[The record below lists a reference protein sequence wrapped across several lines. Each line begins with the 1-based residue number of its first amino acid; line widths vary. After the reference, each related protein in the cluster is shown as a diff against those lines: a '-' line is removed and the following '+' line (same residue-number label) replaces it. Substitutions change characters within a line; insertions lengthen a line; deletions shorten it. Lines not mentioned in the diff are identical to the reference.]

1 MSRATLAAA
10 LGVVALALMMSF
22 TAPRAATRAFDQQ
35 PPLSGDLVELDV
47 VALDRDGRPVT
58 DLQASD
64 FQIKDDGQRV
74 DLKTFEAV
82 TADGLTSDGARSMVL
97 LLDDSGVPMGGT
109 VVVQAIASSILS
121 RMRQG
126 DEVTVVRLNNERD
139 EAFGDTDTARQRIAE
154 YHGGAVPFQVPGT
167 LDRALRVLAS
177 VCRSLE
183 AVEHRRKIVVCVG
196 SPAVCNMIEPQPRG
210 YSLLWR
216 PWVAAISAASRA
228 NVSVYAAMPI
238 APGGVLI
245 LGGGLADMTGGTG
258 FRNTVKFDSFVDA
271 MWLEASRYYLLG
283 YWPPAR
289 SSARE
294 LHSVEV
300 KVNRKNVRVRSRRQ
314 RG

>member
-1 MSRATLAAA
+1 MRHATLAAVLA
-10 LGVVALALMMSF
+10 VVAQALTASVA
-22 TAPRAATRAFDQQ
+22 APRAATRTANRQ
-35 PPLSGDLVELDV
+35 PSSTGDLVELDV
-47 VALDRDGRPVT
+47 VALDRGGRPVT

-74 DLKTFEAV
+74 DVKTFEAV
-82 TADGLTSDGARSMVL
+82 AADGLTSDGARSMVL

-109 VVVQAIASSILS
+109 VVVQAIASNILS
-121 RMRQG
+121 RTRQG

-139 EAFGDTDTARQRIAE
+139 EPFGDTDTARQRIAD

-238 APGGVLI
+238 APGAVLI
-245 LGGGLADMTGGTG
+245 LAGGLADITGGIG
-258 FRNTVKFDSFVDA
+258 FRNTVKFESFVDA
-271 MWLEASRYYLLG
+271 MWLEASQYYLLG
-283 YWPPAR
+283 YWPPAK

-300 KVNRKNVRVRSRRQ
+300 KVNRKDVRVRARHVR
-314 RG
+314 